1 MSSRYNAKEGAGGK
15 VDLGYQSGEPV
26 SGIDIPSCT
35 IEDVDRSVFNLF
47 EKDLNFTVK
56 GNKKPIK
63 MPVIFAT
70 GERFAL
76 LARKKPLRDKSGA
89 LILPLISIMRT
100 GVEHQ
105 PGPGENVPI
114 VIKKRIAPEDA
125 IFQNYVNKQGI
136 LNSDELAKSKNFNT
150 ADGDSEEGKKKMK
163 SGLSSP
169 SLTNPQIKDLIGQN
183 VFEIFEIPPVK
194 HYVSTYEI
202 TFWCQY
208 TQQMNEVMTIYM
220 GGYTNNNR
228 ATFKLETEKGY
239 YFSAF
244 VEDGFNPDVNFDD
257 FSDNER
263 LVKCTVTMKVN
274 AYLVA
279 PRSPGQPS
287 PVRRYVSAPH
297 ISFTMHTTVN
307 PVSSELTP
315 AVNSGDVNDYV
326 LENLDHELESTPKQ
340 SIGGSSQKKISRNLD
355 SLGTTT
361 LNNNIGTFGELE
373 KIKVIDPITG
383 KVREIEVRVVD
394 KNLKSGE
401 TVIKAKGFISK
412 LDDLIKK

>member
-1 MSSRYNAKEGAGGK
+1 
-15 VDLGYQSGEPV
+15 
-26 SGIDIPSCT
+26 
-35 IEDVDRSVFNLF
+35 
-47 EKDLNFTVK
+47 
-56 GNKKPIK
+56 
-63 MPVIFAT
+63 
-70 GERFAL
+70 
-76 LARKKPLRDKSGA
+76 
-89 LILPLISIMRT
+89 
-100 GVEHQ
+100 
-105 PGPGENVPI
+105 
-114 VIKKRIAPEDA
+114 
-125 IFQNYVNKQGI
+125 
-136 LNSDELAKSKNFNT
+136 
-150 ADGDSEEGKKKMK
+150 
-163 SGLSSP
+163 
-169 SLTNPQIKDLIGQN
+169 
-183 VFEIFEIPPVK
+183 
-194 HYVSTYEI
+194 
-202 TFWCQY
+202 
-208 TQQMNEVMTIYM
+208 MNEVMTIYM

-307 PVSSELTP
+307 PVSNELTP
-315 AVNSGDVNDYV
+315 TVNSGDVNDYV

-340 SIGGSSQKKISRNLD
+340 SVGGSSQKKISRNLD